1 MKILLIG
8 EYSRLHN
15 SLKEGLLQL
24 GHEVVLLGTGDGFK
38 NFPSDISIELSIFN
52 KSIFKLIAKFF
63 DKCFNIQLIELEY
76 YHSLKKIIP
85 TLAGFDVVQ
94 LINEQPFKTSPKN
107 EIKLISKL
115 IEQNK
120 SLFLLSCGTDYSSV
134 KYAIEK
140 KIEYSIL
147 TPYLEDSTLKKHY
160 RFILKYIS
168 PSYKG
173 LHQFLFKNT
182 KGVIATDMDYHIPLE
197 GNSKY
202 LGLIPNPINTD
213 EIQFNPLNISDK
225 IVIFHGV
232 NRMNYIKKG
241 NLFFEEALEIIK
253 EKYKNRVEIIT
264 SENLPYDT
272 YIKTFEN
279 CHILLDQVYSYDQ
292 GYNALEAMAIGK
304 VVFTGAEQEWLYYY
318 NLEEDTVTINA
329 LPDVPYLVSK
339 LEWLI
344 INPDKLVEI
353 SKNARAFIEKEHNY
367 MNIAQKYLTKWKNN

>member
-1 MKILLIG
+1 
-8 EYSRLHN
+8 
-15 SLKEGLLQL
+15 
-24 GHEVVLLGTGDGFK
+24 
-38 NFPSDISIELSIFN
+38 
-52 KSIFKLIAKFF
+52 
-63 DKCFNIQLIELEY
+63 
-76 YHSLKKIIP
+76 
-85 TLAGFDVVQ
+85 
-94 LINEQPFKTSPKN
+94 
-107 EIKLISKL
+107 
-115 IEQNK
+115 
-120 SLFLLSCGTDYSSV
+120 
-134 KYAIEK
+134 
-140 KIEYSIL
+140 
-147 TPYLEDSTLKKHY
+147 
-160 RFILKYIS
+160 
-168 PSYKG
+168 
-173 LHQFLFKNT
+173 
-182 KGVIATDMDYHIPLE
+182 MDYHIPLE